1 MNLCLRASLLLG
13 TALLAALAP
22 SAMGQGPAGVGGSPA
37 TAPAAQPANSGPQT
51 SAAYTRPTEK
61 TKIQNYLFDSFGPYP
76 ISGAAIVAG
85 IQQGHNSPPEW
96 KQGAEAY
103 GLRVGSDF
111 GIALV
116 TTTSRY
122 ALAELL
128 REDTLYYRCECQGV
142 FPRLRHAAISTVTA
156 RRGDDGHRVF
166 SFPAIAAPYAG
177 TMTAAL
183 GWYPGRYNAKD
194 GFRMGNYSL
203 LAYLGGNIAIEFLYG
218 GPHTLLSKMHLTSRH
233 AAPSVNP

>member
-1 MNLCLRASLLLG
+1 MNLWLRVTLLAGITLLPTLPPSARGQTSTGAGEAPPAASSPKIAKPPARASV
-13 TALLAALAP
+13 P
-22 SAMGQGPAGVGGSPA
+22 
-37 TAPAAQPANSGPQT
+37 
-51 SAAYTRPTEK
+51 YTRPTEK

-76 ISGAAIVAG
+76 IAGAAIVGA

-96 KQGAEAY
+96 NQGAAGY

-122 ALAELL
+122 ALAEIF
-128 REDTLYYRCECQGV
+128 REDTLYYRCECKGA
-142 FPRLRHAAISTVTA
+142 FPRLRHALISTVTA

-166 SFPAIAAPYAG
+166 SVPALAAPYAG
-177 TMTAAL
+177 TMPAAL
-183 GWYPGRYNAKD
+183 GWYPARYNAED

-203 LAYLGGNIAIEFLYG
+203 LAYAGGNIAIEFLYG
-218 GPHTLLSKMHLTSRH
+218 GPHTLLSRMHLTSRR